1 MRAASTVVSGRVHKV
16 CAVAGPASVP
26 APRKGAGPYA
36 FDNAVRRAGFARVA
50 GLDEAGRGAC
60 AGPLYAAA
68 VVLAPSTR
76 IAELA
81 DSKLLS
87 PSARDRVEA
96 RIKRLAVAWAVSAV
110 DVEEIDEL
118 GLHRAN
124 LIAFRR
130 AWLRLS
136 VRADY
141 ALCDGFVPGGLGRP
155 ELAVWKG
162 DRVSASIAAASVLAK
177 CARDR
182 HMVELHRDHP
192 EFGFDVHKGY
202 TTAAHRAALAEH
214 GPSPVHRHRFI
225 TVRRA
230 IREGAA

>member
-1 MRAASTVVSGRVHKV
+1 MVRRVGA
-16 CAVAGPASVP
+16 CSVP
-26 APRKGAGPYA
+26 VPRRGAGPYA
-36 FDNAVRRAGFARVA
+36 FDNAVRRAGFEAVA

-68 VVLAPSTR
+68 VILAPHTR

-81 DSKLLS
+81 DSKLLT
-87 PSARDRVEA
+87 PAARERVEE
-96 RIKRLAVAWAVSAV
+96 RVKRLALAWAVSAI
-110 DVEEIDEL
+110 DVAELDEI

-124 LIAFRR
+124 LLAFRR
-130 AWLRLS
+130 AWMRLG
-136 VRADY
+136 VLPDY

-162 DRVSASIAAASVLAK
+162 DQVSATIAAASVLAK

-182 HMVELHRDHP
+182 HMKTLHEVYP
-192 EFGFDVHKGY
+192 QYGFDVHKGY
-202 TTAAHRAALAEH
+202 TTPAHREALAAH
-214 GPSPVHRHRFI
+214 GPSAVHRYRFI

-230 IREGAA
+230 VREGAA

>member
-1 MRAASTVVSGRVHKV
+1 MVSPGEQD
-16 CAVAGPASVP
+16 SVP
-26 APRKGAGPYA
+26 VPRKGAGPYA
-36 FDNAVRRAGFARVA
+36 FDNAVRRAGFEAVA

-68 VVLAPSTR
+68 VILAPHTR

-81 DSKLLS
+81 DSKLLT
-87 PSARDRVEA
+87 PAARERVEE
-96 RIKRLAVAWAVSAV
+96 RVKRLAVAWAVSAI
-110 DVEEIDEL
+110 DVAELDEI

-124 LIAFRR
+124 LLAFRR
-130 AWLRLS
+130 AWLRLP
-136 VRADY
+136 VIPDY

-162 DRVSASIAAASVLAK
+162 DQVSATIAAASVLAK

-182 HMVELHRDHP
+182 HMTALHESYP
-192 EFGFDVHKGY
+192 QYGFDVHKGY
-202 TTAAHRAALAEH
+202 TTPAHRDALAAH
-214 GPSPVHRHRFI
+214 GPSAVHRYRFI

>member
-1 MRAASTVVSGRVHKV
+1 MI
-16 CAVAGPASVP
+16 AVGCIP

-36 FDNAVRRAGFARVA
+36 FDNAVRKAGFAMVA

-68 VVLAPSTR
+68 VILAPGTR
-76 IAELA
+76 IMELA
-81 DSKLLS
+81 DSKLLTVA
-87 PSARDRVEA
+87 ARERVEK
-96 RIKRLAVAWAVSAV
+96 RVQRLAVAWAVASV
-110 DVEEIDEL
+110 DVAELDEI

-124 LIAFRR
+124 LLAFRR
-130 AWLRLS
+130 AWLRLPQTP
-136 VRADY
+136 DY

-155 ELAVWKG
+155 QLAVWKG
-162 DRVSASIAAASVLAK
+162 DQVSATIAAASVLAK

-182 HMVELHRDHP
+182 VMDALHTQYP
-192 EFGFDVHKGY
+192 QYGFAEHKGY
-202 TTAAHRAALAEH
+202 TTAVHRAALAEF